1 MAGRG
6 PAEDARECARRL
18 RCSVPDLHALWR
30 PDPTDAASGRLLLW
44 AEAAA
49 STDARASVD
58 APKKP
63 SRGDHPA
70 AVDPALHDAT
80 LARAEAIDVRLWLP
94 STGDGPLPSVPPEG
108 RRGGRPSKPWLRHWR
123 VPARALQPAAAVD
136 WLLAARPDGSP
147 APTGD
152 DLRAFRAAARL
163 VLAGLA
169 RQRFV
174 PGLSA
179 GPDGASARWRLHL
192 LDGDLA
198 PMVAALANA
207 LPPACRAAADD
218 PWAAPTNRVLLEDFL
233 HACADALV
241 RIWAGAERPGS
252 EDATPAARWLAALF
266 GHDPSVPGSAG
277 QLQRLEQ
284 AHRHWWRGLAAAGD
298 ERTRL
303 ILRLE
308 DPPDEDGP
316 WLLRTQLQSRADP
329 SLQVDAADAYL
340 GNLGPLA
347 ARFPDAQALL
357 LTGLGHARRV
367 FPPLSGALAG
377 TAPAPVALT
386 TEQAFGFLRD
396 VAPLLE
402 EGGFGVLAP
411 SWWSQP
417 EARLGARLKVAPAP
431 GGRNEGRVGL
441 DQLLRYRWEVA
452 LGGATLSAE
461 EFKEL
466 ARRKAPL
473 IRWRGAWVRLDPEA
487 VEAAGRFFERRRH
500 QRDLSVAEA
509 LSGAF
514 GDRAEVGG
522 LPVVDVQFDGEAG
535 RWLAALEGGAHGEAW
550 TDPPGLRATLRPYQE
565 RGAAWLTLAARLGLG
580 VCLAD
585 DMGLGKTVQTLA
597 FLLRE
602 RAAGR
607 ASGPSL
613 IVCPTSVVRN
623 WHDEAERFAPDL
635 RTLVHHGADRAR
647 STALKGAV
655 AGVDV
660 VVTSY
665 TLLRSDAAAL
675 TAIDWHAVVLDEAQ
689 QIKNPDTAQARAA
702 RQLTAKVRLALTGTP
717 IENRLDELWSIVEF
731 LNPGY
736 LGTRSAFRTRLA
748 LPIEREADPLAT
760 ATLRRLVGPLV
771 LRRLKSDR
779 DVIDD
784 LPDKVTQRAWVNL
797 SEEQASLY
805 QSVVDES
812 MRAVDDADGIARKGL
827 VLKMLTRLKQV
838 CNHPAHALG
847 ERVATVYEDGFDAAS
862 LAASERRSPKL
873 ARLSALLDEA
883 LAAGDAALVF
893 TQYKQMG
900 DLLAAHLAARFDVTV
915 PFLHGG
921 VPVARRA
928 EMVRTFQTDGGPPIF
943 LLSLKAGGTG
953 LNLTRA
959 SHVFHFDRWWNPA
972 VEDQATDRAYR
983 IGQRKGVQ
991 VHAFVTVGTLE
1002 ERIAE
1007 MIEDK
1012 RALAGEVIS
1021 AGERALVNLD
1031 GRALRDL
1038 VALRREALS

>member
-1 MAGRG
+1 
-6 PAEDARECARRL
+6 
-18 RCSVPDLHALWR
+18 VPDLHALWR
-30 PDPTDAASGRLLLW
+30 PDPTDAAGGRLLLW

-49 STDARASVD
+49 STDAPPH
-58 APKKP
+58 APKG
-63 SRGDHPA
+63 RHPA
-70 AVDPALHDAT
+70 AVDPALRDPT
-80 LARAEAIDVRLWLP
+80 LARAEPLDVRLWLP
-94 STGDGPLPSVPPEG
+94 STRSGPLPSAPTEH
-108 RRGGRPSKPWLRHWR
+108 RHGGRPPKPRLRRWR
-123 VPARALQPAAAVD
+123 VRARALQPAAAVD
-136 WLLAARPDGSP
+136 WLLTPRADDVRASL
-147 APTGD
+147 GD
-152 DLRAFRAAARL
+152 DLHAFRAAARL
-163 VLAGLA
+163 VLAALA

-174 PGLSA
+174 PGLATGRA
-179 GPDGASARWRLHL
+179 GVAAPWSARWRLHL

-198 PMVAALANA
+198 PTVAALANA

-218 PWAAPTNRVLLEDFL
+218 PQAAPSARTLLEDFL

-241 RIWAGAERPGS
+241 RIWAGAGPAAAK
-252 EDATPAARWLAALF
+252 DATPAERWLAALY
-266 GHDPSVPGSAG
+266 GDDPTVRGSAA
-277 QLQRLEQ
+277 QLQRLQQ

-308 DPPDEDGP
+308 DPPDEGGP

-340 GNLGPLA
+340 GALGPLA

-357 LTGLGHARRV
+357 LTGIGHATRV
-367 FPPLSGALAG
+367 FPPLRESLAG
-377 TAPAPVALT
+377 AAPAPVALAP
-386 TEQAFGFLRD
+386 EQAFGFLRD
-396 VAPLLE
+396 AAPLLE
-402 EGGFGVLAP
+402 EGGFGVLVP
-411 SWWSQP
+411 PWWSQP
-417 EARLGARLKVAPAP
+417 EARLGARLRVGPAP
-431 GGRNEGRVGL
+431 SGGRSEGRVGL

-452 LGGATLSAE
+452 LGGATLTAE
-461 EFKEL
+461 EFAEL
-466 ARRKAPL
+466 TRRKASL

-487 VEAAGRFFERRRH
+487 VEAAARFFERRRH

-514 GDRAEVGG
+514 GDRAEVAG
-522 LPVVDVQFDGEAG
+522 LPVVDVRFDGEAA
-535 RWLAALEGGAHGEAW
+535 RWLGALEGGALGEPW
-550 TDPPGLRATLRPYQE
+550 SDPPGLRATLRPYQQH
-565 RGAAWLTLAARLGLG
+565 GAAWLTLAARLGLG

-597 FLLRE
+597 FLLQE

-607 ASGPSL
+607 AEGPSL
-613 IVCPTSVVRN
+613 VVCPTSVVRN
-623 WHDEAERFAPDL
+623 WFDEAERFAPDL
-635 RTLVHHGADRAR
+635 RVLVHHGADRAR
-647 STALKGAV
+647 GKDLRAAV
-655 AGVDV
+655 EDIDLVL
-660 VVTSY
+660 TSY
-665 TLLRSDAAAL
+665 PLLRSDAAAM
-675 TAIDWHAVVLDEAQ
+675 AVIDWHALVLDEAQ

-702 RQLTAKVRLALTGTP
+702 RQLHASVRIALTGTP
-717 IENRLDELWSIVEF
+717 IENRLVELWSIVEF

-736 LGTRSAFRTRLA
+736 LGTRSAFRARLA
-748 LPIEREADPLAT
+748 LPIEREGDPHKT
-760 ATLRRLVGPLV
+760 ATLRRLVRPLV

-779 DVIDD
+779 DVISD
-784 LPDKVTQRAWVNL
+784 LPDKVVQPAWVHL

-812 MRAVDDADGIARKGL
+812 LRAVYDAEGIARKGL

-847 ERVATVYEDGFDAAS
+847 ERPPSARVHVDAAT
-862 LAASERRSPKL
+862 LATSELRSPKL
-873 ARLSALLDEA
+873 ARLCALLDEA

-893 TQYKQMG
+893 TQYRQMG
-900 DLLAAHLAARFDVTV
+900 DLLAVHLAARFGITV

-921 VPVARRA
+921 VPAARRA
-928 EMVRTFQTDGGPPIF
+928 ELVRSFQADGGPPVF

-991 VHAFVTVGTLE
+991 VHTFVTVGTLE

-1012 RALAGEVIS
+1012 RGLAGEVI
-1021 AGERALVNLD
+1021 ATGERALVNLD

-1038 VALRREALS
+1038 VALRREALA

>member
-1 MAGRG
+1 V
-6 PAEDARECARRL
+6 PA
-18 RCSVPDLHALWR
+18 LHALWR
-30 PDPTDAASGRLLLW
+30 PDPNDAAGGRLILW

-49 STDARASVD
+49 SADAGAPAD
-58 APKKP
+58 APEHP
-63 SRGDHPA
+63 APGRHPA
-70 AVDPALHDAT
+70 AVDPAIREPA
-80 LARAEAIDVRLWLP
+80 LARAEPLDVRLWLP
-94 STGDGPLPSVPPEG
+94 STRSRPLPSSPPEH
-108 RRGGRPSKPWLRHWR
+108 RHGGRPPKPRLRRWR

-136 WLLAARPDGSP
+136 WLLASRTDDPG
-147 APTGD
+147 APLGD

-163 VLAGLA
+163 VLAALA
-169 RQRFV
+169 RQRFL
-174 PGLSA
+174 PGLVVGPA
-179 GPDGASARWRLHL
+179 GAAARWRLHL

-198 PMVAALANA
+198 PMVAALASA

-218 PWAAPTNRVLLEDFL
+218 PKTAPTARALLEDFL

-241 RIWAGAERPGS
+241 RIWAGAGHAAAR
-252 EDATPAARWLAALF
+252 DATPAARWLAALY
-266 GHDPSVPGSAG
+266 GDDPTVRGSAA
-277 QLQRLEQ
+277 QLQRLQQ

-308 DPPDEDGP
+308 EAPDEDGP

-340 GNLGPLA
+340 GALGPLA

-357 LTGLGHARRV
+357 LTGLGHASRV
-367 FPPLSGALAG
+367 FPPLRGTLAG
-377 TAPAPVALT
+377 AAPAPVALAP
-386 TEQAFGFLRD
+386 EQAFGFLREA
-396 VAPLLE
+396 APLLE
-402 EGGFGVLAP
+402 EGGFGVLVP
-411 SWWSQP
+411 PWWSQP
-417 EARLGARLKVAPAP
+417 EARLGARLRVAPAP
-431 GGRNEGRVGL
+431 RGGRGEGRIGL
-441 DQLLRYRWEVA
+441 DQMLRYRWEVA

-461 EFKEL
+461 EFAEL
-466 ARRKAPL
+466 TRRKASL
-473 IRWRGAWVRLDPEA
+473 IRWRGAWVRLDPES
-487 VEAAGRFFERRRH
+487 VEAAARFFERRRH

-514 GDRAEVGG
+514 GDRAEVAG
-522 LPVVDVQFDGEAG
+522 LPVVDVRFDGEAG
-535 RWLAALEGGAHGEAW
+535 RWLAALEGGALAEPW
-550 TDPPGLRATLRPYQE
+550 TDPPGLRATLRPYQQH
-565 RGAAWLTLAARLGLG
+565 GAAWLTLAARLGLG

-597 FLLRE
+597 FLLQE

-607 ASGPSL
+607 ADAPSL
-613 IVCPTSVVRN
+613 VVCPTSVVRN
-623 WHDEAERFAPDL
+623 WHDEAERFAPGL
-635 RTLVHHGADRAR
+635 RVLVHHGADRAR
-647 STALKGAV
+647 GKNLRAAVTGA
-655 AGVDV
+655 DL

-665 TLLRSDAAAL
+665 PLLRSDAAAL
-675 TAIDWHAVVLDEAQ
+675 QAIDWYAVVLDEAQ

-702 RQLTAKVRLALTGTP
+702 RELSASVRLALTGTP

-736 LGTRSAFRTRLA
+736 LGTRSAFRARLA
-748 LPIEREADPLAT
+748 LPIEREGDPHKT
-760 ATLRRLVGPLV
+760 ATLRRLVRPLV

-779 DVIDD
+779 DVISD
-784 LPDKVTQRAWVNL
+784 LPDKVVQPAWVHL

-812 MRAVDDADGIARKGL
+812 LRAVDGAEGIARKGL
-827 VLKMLTRLKQV
+827 VLKMITRLKQV

-847 ERVATVYEDGFDAAS
+847 ERPPSSRAAPAS
-862 LAASERRSPKL
+862 ADTAVLDASERRSPKL
-873 ARLSALLDEA
+873 ARLVALLDEA

-893 TQYKQMG
+893 TQYRQMG
-900 DLLAAHLAARFDVTV
+900 DLLVAHLAARLGVEV

-921 VPVARRA
+921 VPIARRA
-928 EMVRTFQTDGGPPIF
+928 ELVRAFQADAGPPVF
-943 LLSLKAGGTG
+943 VLSLKAGGTG

-959 SHVFHFDRWWNPA
+959 SHVFHYDRWWNPA

-991 VHAFVTVGTLE
+991 VHAFVTIGTLE

-1012 RALAGEVIS
+1012 RALAGEVIA
-1021 AGERALVNLD
+1021 AGEGALANLD
-1031 GRALRDL
+1031 GHALRDL
-1038 VALRREALS
+1038 VTLRREALA

>member
-1 MAGRG
+1 
-6 PAEDARECARRL
+6 
-18 RCSVPDLHALWR
+18 
-30 PDPTDAASGRLLLW
+30 
-44 AEAAA
+44 
-49 STDARASVD
+49 
-58 APKKP
+58 
-63 SRGDHPA
+63 
-70 AVDPALHDAT
+70 
-80 LARAEAIDVRLWLP
+80 
-94 STGDGPLPSVPPEG
+94 
-108 RRGGRPSKPWLRHWR
+108 
-123 VPARALQPAAAVD
+123 VPARALPPAVAVD
-136 WLLAARPDGSP
+136 WLLAPHPDASHDP
-147 APTGD
+147 PGD
-152 DLRAFRAAARL
+152 DLRAFAAAARL
-163 VLAGLA
+163 VLAALA

-174 PGLSA
+174 PGLVAPPA
-179 GPDGASARWRLHL
+179 GAAATWRARWRLHL

-198 PMVAALANA
+198 PTVTALASA

-218 PWAAPTNRVLLEDFL
+218 PKAAPPARDLLEDFL

-241 RIWAGAERPGS
+241 RIWAGAGHAAPKN
-252 EDATPAARWLAALF
+252 ATPAARWLAALF
-266 GHDPSVPGSAG
+266 GDDPIVRGSAA
-277 QLQRLEQ
+277 QLQRLQ
-284 AHRHWWRGLAAAGD
+284 QSHQHWWRGLAAAGD

-308 DPPDEDGP
+308 EPPDEDGT

-340 GNLGPLA
+340 GALGPLA

-357 LTGLGHARRV
+357 LAGLGHARRV
-367 FPPLSGALAG
+367 FPPLREALAG
-377 TAPAPVALT
+377 AAPAPVALGP
-386 TEQAFGFLRD
+386 EQAFGFLRD
-396 VAPLLE
+396 AAPLLE
-402 EGGFGVLAP
+402 EGGFGVLVP
-411 SWWSQP
+411 PWWSQP
-417 EARLGARLKVAPAP
+417 QARLGARLRVAPAP
-431 GGRNEGRVGL
+431 GGGRAEGRVGL

-461 EFKEL
+461 EFAEL
-466 ARRKAPL
+466 SRRKASL

-487 VEAAGRFFERRRH
+487 VEAAARFFERRRH

-514 GDRAEVGG
+514 GDRAEVAG
-522 LPVVDVQFDGEAG
+522 LPVVDVRFDGEAG
-535 RWLAALEGGAHGEAW
+535 RWLAALEGGALGEPW
-550 TDPPGLRATLRPYQE
+550 TDPPGLKATLRPYQQH
-565 RGAAWLTLAARLGLG
+565 GAAWLTLAARLGLG
-580 VCLAD
+580 GCLAD

-597 FLLRE
+597 FLLQE

-607 ASGPSL
+607 ADGPSL
-613 IVCPTSVVRN
+613 VVCPTSVVRN
-623 WHDEAERFAPDL
+623 WHDEAARFAPDL
-635 RTLVHHGADRAR
+635 RVLVHHGADRAR
-647 STALKGAV
+647 GKNLRAAL
-655 AGVDV
+655 AGTDL

-665 TLLRSDAAAL
+665 PLLRSDAAAL
-675 TAIDWHAVVLDEAQ
+675 GAIDWYAVVLDEAQ

-702 RQLTAKVRLALTGTP
+702 RQLRASVRITLTGTP

-748 LPIEREADPLAT
+748 LPIEREGDPHKT

-779 DVIDD
+779 DVISD
-784 LPDKVTQRAWVNL
+784 LPDKVVQPAWVHL

-812 MRAVDDADGIARKGL
+812 LRAVDGAEGIARKGL
-827 VLKMLTRLKQV
+827 VLKMITRLKQV

-847 ERVATVYEDGFDAAS
+847 ERVPAAYAAGAPPARASGATADPAT

-873 ARLSALLDEA
+873 ARLVALLDEA

-893 TQYKQMG
+893 TQYRQMG
-900 DLLAAHLAARFDVTV
+900 DLLAAHLAARFGVDV

-921 VPVARRA
+921 VKAERRA
-928 EMVRTFQTDGGPPIF
+928 ELVRAFQAGDGPPIF

-1021 AGERALVNLD
+1021 AGEGALANLD
-1031 GRALRDL
+1031 GHALRDL
-1038 VALRREALS
+1038 VTLRREALA

>member
-1 MAGRG
+1 V
-6 PAEDARECARRL
+6 PA
-18 RCSVPDLHALWR
+18 LHALWR
-30 PDPTDAASGRLLLW
+30 PDPSDAAGGRLLLW

-49 STDARASVD
+49 SVD
-58 APKKP
+58 APNDP
-63 SRGDHPA
+63 PADRHPA
-70 AVDPALHDAT
+70 AVDPAVLDPA
-80 LARAEAIDVRLWLP
+80 LARAEPLEVRLWLP
-94 STGDGPLPSVPPEG
+94 STRSGPLPSEPSEG
-108 RRGGRPSKPWLRHWR
+108 RHGGRPPKPRLRRWR
-123 VPARALQPAAAVD
+123 VPGRALQPAAAVD
-136 WLLAARPDGSP
+136 WLLAPPADDVGSARGP
-147 APTGD
+147 ALGAATGD

-163 VLAGLA
+163 VLAALA

-174 PGLSA
+174 PGLIP
-179 GPDGASARWRLHL
+179 GPDGAAAPWRARWRLHL
-192 LDGDLA
+192 LDGELA
-198 PMVAALANA
+198 PTVAALANA
-207 LPPACRAAADD
+207 LSPASRAAAAD
-218 PWAAPTNRVLLEDFL
+218 PQSAPTARSLLEDFL

-241 RIWAGAERPGS
+241 RIWAGAGGVAGVGTGRAAHA
-252 EDATPAARWLAALF
+252 DATPAARWLAALF
-266 GHDPSVPGSAG
+266 GGDAAVRGSAA
-277 QLQRLEQ
+277 QLQRLQQ
-284 AHRHWWRGLAAAGD
+284 AHQHWWRGLAAAGD

-308 DPPDEDGP
+308 EPSDEDGP

-340 GNLGPLA
+340 GALGPLTQ
-347 ARFPDAQALL
+347 RFPDAQALL
-357 LTGLGHARRV
+357 LTGLGHATRV
-367 FPPLSGALAG
+367 FPPLRGALAG
-377 TAPAPVALT
+377 AAPAPVTLAP
-386 TEQAFGFLRD
+386 EQAFGFLRD
-396 VAPLLE
+396 AAPLLE
-402 EGGFGVLAP
+402 EGGFGVLVP
-411 SWWSQP
+411 PFWSKP
-417 EARLGARLKVAPAP
+417 ETRLGARLRVATAP
-431 GGRNEGRVGL
+431 RGGGGEGRVGL

-461 EFKEL
+461 EFAEL
-466 ARRKAPL
+466 TRRKASL
-473 IRWRGAWVRLDPEA
+473 VRWRGAWVRLDPES
-487 VEAAGRFFERRRH
+487 VEAAARFFERRRH

-514 GDRAEVGG
+514 GDRAEVAG
-522 LPVVDVQFDGEAG
+522 LPVVDVHFDGEAG
-535 RWLAALEGGAHGEAW
+535 RWLTALEGGTLSEPW
-550 TDPPGLRATLRPYQE
+550 TDPPGLNATLRPYQQ

-597 FLLRE
+597 FLLQE

-607 ASGPSL
+607 TEGPSL
-613 IVCPTSVVRN
+613 VVCPTSVVRN
-623 WHDEAERFAPDL
+623 WHDEAARFAPDL
-635 RTLVHHGADRAR
+635 RVLVHHGADRPR
-647 STALKGAV
+647 GKALRAAV
-655 AGVDV
+655 AGVDLV
-660 VVTSY
+660 LTSY
-665 TLLRSDAAAL
+665 PLLRSDAAAL
-675 TAIDWHAVVLDEAQ
+675 ESIEWHALVLDEAQ

-702 RQLTAKVRLALTGTP
+702 RQLRAQVRLALTGTP

-748 LPIEREADPLAT
+748 LPIEREGDPQKS
-760 ATLRRLVGPLV
+760 ATLRRLVRPLV

-779 DVIDD
+779 GVIDD
-784 LPDKVTQRAWVNL
+784 LPDKVVQPAWVHL

-812 MRAVDDADGIARKGL
+812 LREVDRADGIARKGL
-827 VLKMLTRLKQV
+827 VLKMLTSLKQV

-847 ERVATVYEDGFDAAS
+847 ERPGPPIDAAT
-862 LAASERRSPKL
+862 LALSELRSPKL
-873 ARLSALLDEA
+873 ARLSALLEEA

-900 DLLAAHLAARFDVTV
+900 DLLAAHLAARFGVEV

-921 VPVARRA
+921 VPIARRA
-928 EMVRTFQTDGGPPIF
+928 ELVRAFQTEGGPPIF

-959 SHVFHFDRWWNPA
+959 SHVFHYDRWWNPA

-1012 RALAGEVIS
+1012 RALAGEVI
-1021 AGERALVNLD
+1021 ATGDRALVNLD

-1038 VALRREALS
+1038 VALRREALA

>member
-1 MAGRG
+1 V
-6 PAEDARECARRL
+6 PA
-18 RCSVPDLHALWR
+18 LHALWR
-30 PDPTDAASGRLLLW
+30 PDPSDAASGRLLLW
-44 AEAAA
+44 AEAAKPA
-49 STDARASVD
+49 D
-58 APKKP
+58 APADP
-63 SRGDHPA
+63 PRGHHPA
-70 AVDPALHDAT
+70 AVDPALRDPT
-80 LARAEAIDVRLWLP
+80 LARAEPVEVRLWLP
-94 STGDGPLPSVPPEG
+94 STGEGPLPSVPLAP
-108 RRGGRPSKPWLRHWR
+108 RRGGRPPKPWLRHWS

-136 WLLAARPDGSP
+136 WLLTARPAAD

-152 DLRAFRAAARL
+152 DLRAFRVAARL
-163 VLAGLA
+163 VLAALA

-174 PGLSA
+174 PGLVVGSE
-179 GPDGASARWRLHL
+179 GAAARWRLHL

-198 PMVAALANA
+198 PSVDALASA
-207 LPPACRAAADD
+207 LSPATRAAAED
-218 PWAAPTNRVLLEDFL
+218 PWAAPTARALLEDFL

-241 RIWAGAERPGS
+241 RIWAGAGEPAPK
-252 EDATPAARWLAALF
+252 DATPAERWLTALF
-266 GHDPSVPGSAG
+266 GDDPTVPGSAA
-277 QLQRLEQ
+277 QLQRLQ
-284 AHRHWWRGLAAAGD
+284 QTHRHWGRGLAAAGD

-303 ILRLE
+303 VLRLDHPPE
-308 DPPDEDGP
+308 DDGP
-316 WLLRTQLQSRADP
+316 WLLRAQLQSRADP
-329 SLQVDAADAYL
+329 GLKVDAADAYL
-340 GNLGPLA
+340 GKLGPLA

-357 LTGLGHARRV
+357 LTGLGHATRV
-367 FPPLSGALAG
+367 FPPLRGALAG
-377 TAPAPVALT
+377 AAPAPIALDAD
-386 TEQAFGFLRD
+386 EAFGFLRD

-411 SWWSQP
+411 AWWSQP
-417 EARLGARLKVAPAP
+417 EARLGARLTVAAAP
-431 GGRNEGRVGL
+431 RSGRGEGGVGL
-441 DQLLRYRWEVA
+441 EQMLRYRWEVA

-461 EFKEL
+461 EYKEL
-466 ARRKAPL
+466 ARSKASL
-473 IRWRGAWVRLDPEA
+473 LHWRGAWVRLDPEA
-487 VEAAGRFFERRRH
+487 VEAAGRFYERRRH

-514 GDRAEVGG
+514 GDRAEVAG
-522 LPVVDVQFDGEAG
+522 LPVVDVRFDGEAA
-535 RWLAALEGGAHGEAW
+535 RWLAALEGGADAEAW
-550 TDPPGLRATLRPYQE
+550 TDPSGLRATLRPYQE

-597 FLLRE
+597 FLLKE
-602 RAAGR
+602 RATGR
-607 ASGPSL
+607 AKGPSL

-635 RTLVHHGADRAR
+635 RVLVHHGADRAR
-647 STALKGAV
+647 GAKLRAAV
-655 AGVDV
+655 AEADL

-665 TLLRSDAAAL
+665 PLLRSDANAL
-675 TAIDWHAVVLDEAQ
+675 EAIDWYALVLDEAQ

-702 RQLTAKVRLALTGTP
+702 RRLDARVRLALTGTP

-748 LPIEREADPLAT
+748 LPIEREGDPQAT
-760 ATLRRLVGPLV
+760 ATLRRLVRPLV

-779 DVIDD
+779 DVIGD
-784 LPDKVTQRAWVNL
+784 LPDKVVQPAWVHL

-812 MRAVDDADGIARKGL
+812 MRAVDGAAGIARKGL
-827 VLKMLTRLKQV
+827 VLKMITRLKQV
-838 CNHPAHALG
+838 CNHPAHANG
-847 ERVATVYEDGFDAAS
+847 EKVATVYPGGADPAA

-873 ARLSALLDEA
+873 ARLCTLLDEA
-883 LAAGDAALVF
+883 LDAGDAALVF
-893 TQYKQMG
+893 TQYRQMG
-900 DLLAAHLAARFDVTV
+900 DLLAAHLAARFGVPV

-921 VPVARRA
+921 VKAERRA
-928 EMVRTFQTDGGPPIF
+928 EMVRAFQADDGPPIF

-1007 MIEDK
+1007 MIEGK
-1012 RALAGEVIS
+1012 RALAGEVIAS
-1021 AGERALVNLD
+1021 GERAIANLD
-1031 GRALRDL
+1031 SRALRDL
-1038 VALRREALS
+1038 VALRREALG

>member
-1 MAGRG
+1 V
-6 PAEDARECARRL
+6 PA
-18 RCSVPDLHALWR
+18 LHALWR
-30 PDPTDAASGRLLLW
+30 PDPTDAAGGRLLLW
-44 AEAAA
+44 AEADPSA
-49 STDARASVD
+49 DARVD
-58 APKKP
+58 RRGAP
-63 SRGDHPA
+63 RGRHPA
-70 AVDPALHDAT
+70 TVDPAGLDPA
-80 LARAEAIDVRLWLP
+80 LARAEPLEVRLWLP
-94 STGDGPLPSVPPEG
+94 STRSGPLPSVPTEH
-108 RRGGRPSKPWLRHWR
+108 RHGGRPPRPRLRRWR
-123 VPARALQPAAAVD
+123 VPARALPPAVAVD
-136 WLLAARPDGSP
+136 WLLTPRTSDPDAP
-147 APTGD
+147 AGD

-163 VLAGLA
+163 VLAALA

-174 PGLSA
+174 PGLVATPA
-179 GPDGASARWRLHL
+179 GAAARWRLHL

-198 PMVAALANA
+198 PAVAALADA
-207 LPPACRAAADD
+207 LPPACRGAADD
-218 PWAAPTNRVLLEDFL
+218 PKAAPPARDLLEDFL
-233 HACADALV
+233 HTCADALV
-241 RIWAGAERPGS
+241 RIWAGAGHVAPKN
-252 EDATPAARWLAALF
+252 ATPAARWLAALF
-266 GHDPSVPGSAG
+266 GDDPTVRGSPA
-277 QLQRLEQ
+277 QLQRLQ
-284 AHRHWWRGLAAAGD
+284 QTLQHWWRGLAAAGD

-303 ILRLE
+303 VLRLE
-308 DPPDEDGP
+308 DPPDDDGA

-329 SLQVDAADAYL
+329 SLQVDAAEAYQ
-340 GNLGPLA
+340 GALGPLA

-357 LTGLGHARRV
+357 LTGLGHASRV
-367 FPPLSGALAG
+367 FPPLKGALAG
-377 TAPAPVALT
+377 AAPAPVALAP
-386 TEQAFGFLRD
+386 EQAFGFLRD
-396 VAPLLE
+396 AAPLLE
-402 EGGFGVLAP
+402 EGGFGVLVP
-411 SWWSQP
+411 PWWSRP
-417 EARLGARLKVAPAP
+417 EARLGARLRVAPAP
-431 GGRNEGRVGL
+431 GGGRGEGRVGL

-461 EFKEL
+461 EFAEL
-466 ARRKAPL
+466 SRRKAPL

-487 VEAAGRFFERRRH
+487 VEAAARFFERRRH

-514 GDRAEVGG
+514 GDRAEVAG
-522 LPVVDVQFDGEAG
+522 LPVVDVRFDGEAG
-535 RWLAALEGGAHGEAW
+535 RWLAALEGGAFGEPW
-550 TDPPGLRATLRPYQE
+550 TDPPGLRATLRPYQQH
-565 RGAAWLTLAARLGLG
+565 GAAWLTLAARLGLG

-597 FLLRE
+597 FLLQE

-607 ASGPSL
+607 ADAPSL
-613 IVCPTSVVRN
+613 VVCPTSVVRN
-623 WHDEAERFAPDL
+623 WHDEAARFAPDL
-635 RTLVHHGADRAR
+635 RVLVHHGADRAR
-647 STALKGAV
+647 GKALRAAV
-655 AGVDV
+655 AGADL

-665 TLLRSDAAAL
+665 PLLRSDAAAL
-675 TAIDWHAVVLDEAQ
+675 QAIDWYAVVLDEAQ

-702 RQLTAKVRLALTGTP
+702 RQLRASVRLTLTGTP

-748 LPIEREADPLAT
+748 LPIEREGDPHKT
-760 ATLRRLVGPLV
+760 ATLRRLVRPLV

-779 DVIDD
+779 DVIQD
-784 LPDKVTQRAWVNL
+784 LPDKVVQPAWVHL

-812 MRAVDDADGIARKGL
+812 LRAVDGAEGIARKGL
-827 VLKMLTRLKQV
+827 VLKMITRLKQV

-847 ERVATVYEDGFDAAS
+847 ERVAAVVGAGADAAA
-862 LAASERRSPKL
+862 LATSERRSPKL
-873 ARLSALLDEA
+873 ARLVALLDEA

-893 TQYKQMG
+893 TQYRQMG
-900 DLLAAHLAARFDVTV
+900 DLLAAHLAARFGVDV

-921 VPVARRA
+921 VKAERRA
-928 EMVRTFQTDGGPPIF
+928 ELVRTFQADGGPPVF

-991 VHAFVTVGTLE
+991 VHTFVTVGTLE

-1012 RALAGEVIS
+1012 RALAGEVIA
-1021 AGERALVNLD
+1021 AGEGALANLD

-1038 VALRREALS
+1038 VTLRREALA

>member
-1 MAGRG
+1 M
-6 PAEDARECARRL
+6 PA
-18 RCSVPDLHALWR
+18 LHALWR

-44 AEAAA
+44 SEA
-49 STDARASVD
+49 DAGEPAD
-58 APKKP
+58 APTDLP
-63 SRGDHPA
+63 RGHHPT
-70 AVDPALHDAT
+70 AVDPAVQDPT
-80 LARAEAIDVRLWLP
+80 LARAEPVEVRLWLP
-94 STGDGPLPSVPPEG
+94 STGQGPQPSAPPER
-108 RRGGRPSKPWLRHWR
+108 RRGGRAPKPWFRQWR

-136 WLLAARPDGSP
+136 WLLTARPDVSQ
-147 APTGD
+147 APPSD
-152 DLRAFRAAARL
+152 DLRAFRSAARL
-163 VLAGLA
+163 VLAALA

-174 PGLSA
+174 PGLAA
-179 GPDGASARWRLHL
+179 GPGGAAARWRLHL
-192 LDGDLA
+192 FDDDLA
-198 PMVAALANA
+198 PTVAALASA

-218 PWAAPTNRVLLEDFL
+218 PRAAPTARALLEDFL

-241 RIWAGAERPGS
+241 RIWAGAGQ
-252 EDATPAARWLAALF
+252 PAAKDAMPAERWLAALF
-266 GHDPSVPGSAG
+266 GDDPTVRGSAA
-277 QLQRLEQ
+277 QLQRLQ
-284 AHRHWWRGLAAAGD
+284 QTHAHWGRGLAAAGD

-303 ILRLE
+303 VLRLE
-308 DPPDEDGP
+308 DPADDDGP

-340 GNLGPLA
+340 GTLGPLA

-367 FPPLSGALAG
+367 FPPLNEALAG
-377 TAPAPVALT
+377 TAPAPVELAA
-386 TEQAFGFLRD
+386 EEAFGFLRD

-402 EGGFGVLAP
+402 EGGFGVVAP
-411 SWWSQP
+411 PWWSQP
-417 EARLGARLKVAPAP
+417 EARLGARLKVAPARRSGRGE
-431 GGRNEGRVGL
+431 GGVGL
-441 DQLLRYRWEVA
+441 DQMLRYRWEVA
-452 LGGATLSAE
+452 LGGATLSRE
-461 EFKEL
+461 EFAEL
-466 ARRKAPL
+466 ARSKAPL
-473 IRWRGAWVRLDPEA
+473 LRWRGAWVRLDPEA
-487 VEAAGRFFERRRH
+487 VEAAARFYERRRH

-514 GDRAEVGG
+514 GDRAEVAG

-535 RWLAALEGGAHGEAW
+535 RWLTALEGGTLSEPW
-550 TDPPGLRATLRPYQE
+550 TDPPGLRATLRPYQQ

-602 RAAGR
+602 REAGR
-607 ASGPSL
+607 ARGPSL
-613 IVCPTSVVRN
+613 VVCPTSVVRN
-623 WHDEAERFAPDL
+623 WHDEAARFAPDL

-647 STALKGAV
+647 GADLRDAV
-655 AGVDV
+655 ADTDLVL
-660 VVTSY
+660 TSY
-665 TLLRSDAAAL
+665 ALLRSDAAAL
-675 TAIDWHAVVLDEAQ
+675 QAIDWHALVLDEAQ

-702 RQLTAKVRLALTGTP
+702 RELHGSVRLALTGTP

-736 LGTRSAFRTRLA
+736 LGTRSAFRQRLA
-748 LPIEREADPLAT
+748 LPIEREGDPDKA
-760 ATLRRLVGPLV
+760 ATLRRLVRPLV

-779 DVIDD
+779 DVISD
-784 LPDKVTQRAWVNL
+784 LPDKVVQPAWVRL

-812 MRAVDDADGIARKGL
+812 LRAVDDAEGIARKGL
-827 VLKMLTRLKQV
+827 VLNMITRLKQV

-847 ERVATVYEDGFDAAS
+847 ERVPAVYPSGADAAAW
-862 LAASERRSPKL
+862 AASERRSPKL
-873 ARLSALLDEA
+873 ARLGTLLDEA
-883 LAAGDAALVF
+883 LSAGDAALVF
-893 TQYKQMG
+893 TQYRKMG
-900 DLLAAHLAARFDVTV
+900 DLLAAHLAARFGIAV

-921 VPVARRA
+921 VKAERRA
-928 EMVRTFQTDGGPPIF
+928 ELVNAFQTEGGPPIF
-943 LLSLKAGGTG
+943 VLSLKAGGTG

-959 SHVFHFDRWWNPA
+959 SHVFHYDRWWNPA

-983 IGQRKGVQ
+983 IGQRKGVR

-1007 MIEDK
+1007 MIEEK

-1021 AGERALVNLD
+1021 SGERALVNLD

-1038 VALRREALS
+1038 VTLRREALE